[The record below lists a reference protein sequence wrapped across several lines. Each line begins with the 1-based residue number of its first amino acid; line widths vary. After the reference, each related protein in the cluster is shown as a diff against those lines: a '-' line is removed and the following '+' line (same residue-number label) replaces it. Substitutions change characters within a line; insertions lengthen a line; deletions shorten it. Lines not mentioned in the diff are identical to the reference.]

1 VEHFIKK
8 WNIKNKVEVRYIKRE
23 NEEYISYFSAIKSTD
38 EIPPKIKEK
47 IKSIYGDYPIK
58 ISNGN

>member
-1 VEHFIKK
+1 MYKEQD
-8 WNIKNKVEVRYIKRE
+8 NKHIV
-23 NEEYISYFSAIKSTD
+23 AIKSTD